1 MAVERISKRNKR
13 EDRLL
18 GMSAAITRRDFLNT
32 SLLGTG
38 AVLMQAAAPLELRAD
53 DSAWDGY
60 GGVGDYARSHGNTQ
74 EVLRAAHEIRD
85 GRYDSQTDGALD
97 SGEVFDLVVVG
108 GGLSGLSAAYY
119 FQRQKRPGQTCLI
132 LDNHPMFGG
141 ESKRN
146 EFMVRGERLMG
157 PQGANEFDIPAEP
170 AEDGYALYSE
180 LGIPREFDYAPWSSK
195 SKKLHFDRTNYA
207 FQLWVDESP
216 SFGTYFGAGSAL
228 KPGWVSDLWGN
239 RLKDAAW
246 PEELKKD
253 FLAWRYGE
261 RKVYEA
267 TDPARWLDT
276 MTYQHY
282 LEKVMGLRPEV
293 TRYIDPVLAA
303 AVGLGSDALSAYA
316 AQSVGMPGF
325 QSFSKVMAYP
335 RKWEE
340 VSPLTWHSFPGGN
353 DGFARCF
360 VKTLIPDAIAG
371 TSGFAHVMNER
382 VRFSVLDRPNQD
394 VRLRLGA
401 TVVRVEHVGP
411 PESAKTVRVTWV
423 QSGQARRLEARAVVM
438 AGGGWITRR
447 VVRDLPDAHRNA
459 YAQFFHSPMLV
470 VNVALKHWQFLYKLG
485 LTAFRWFE
493 GFGFCCNLRHPMW
506 VGNHRP
512 PLDPKQPALLT
523 FYVPF
528 YYPGQPIQKQGSLG
542 RGDLLSTP
550 FSNYERHLRQ
560 QLVTLFGEAGFDP
573 QRDIAGIILNR
584 WGHAYVNPQ
593 PGFYFQPNGAPAA
606 RDVIRKS
613 FGRIAFG
620 HSELVGHQYWLGAIH
635 EGKRAM
641 EQVAALIHST

>member
-1 MAVERISKRNKR
+1 MAGRGTPEHKARQ
-13 EDRLL
+13 DRHL
-18 GMSAAITRRDFLNT
+18 GMNAAITRRDFLNT
-32 SLLGTG
+32 TLLGTG
-38 AVLMQAAAPLELRAD
+38 AALMHAAAPSQLRSD

-85 GRYDSQTDGALD
+85 GRYDSVPDGGID
-97 SGEVFDLVVVG
+97 TGEVFDLVVVG

-119 FQRQKRPGQTCLI
+119 FQKQKRPGQTCLI

-146 EFMVRGERLMG
+146 EFLVRGQRLMG

-170 AEDGYALYSE
+170 AEDGYALYSG
-180 LGIPREFDYAPWSSK
+180 LGIPRKFDYAPWSPK
-195 SKKLHFDRTNYA
+195 FNKLEFDRTNYG
-207 FQLWVDESP
+207 FQIWVDESP
-216 SFGTYFGAGSAL
+216 SFGTYIGGQTA
-228 KPGWVSDLWGN
+228 GWVSDLWGN
-239 RLKDAAW
+239 RLKGAPW
-246 PEELKKD
+246 PESLKKD
-253 FLAWRYGE
+253 FLTWRYSE
-261 RKVYEA
+261 RKVYEG
-267 TDPARWLDT
+267 TDSARWLDT

-282 LEKVMGLRPEV
+282 LERVMGLPPEV
-293 TRYIDPVLAA
+293 TKYIDPVLAA

-325 QSFSKVMAYP
+325 QSFSNVMAYP
-335 RKWEE
+335 RKWNE

-360 VKTLIPDAIAG
+360 VKALIPEAIEGAPE
-371 TSGFAHVMNER
+371 FAQILNGR
-382 VRFSVLDRPNQD
+382 VRFSALDRPNQA

-401 TVVRVEHVGP
+401 TVVRVEHAGSA
-411 PESAKTVRVTWV
+411 ESAKTVGVTWV
-423 QSGQARRLEARAVVM
+423 QNGQVRRLQTKAVVM

-447 VVRDLPDAHRNA
+447 VVRDLPESHQQA

-470 VNVALKHWQFLYKLG
+470 VNVALRHWQFLYKLG
-485 LTAFRWFE
+485 LTAFRWLE

-512 PLDPKQPALLT
+512 PLDPKQPAVLT

-528 YYPGQPIQKQGSLG
+528 YFPGQPIQKQGAVG
-542 RGDLLSTP
+542 RAQLLSTP
-550 FSNYERHLRQ
+550 FSGYERQIRQ
-560 QLVTLFGEAGFDP
+560 QLVTLFGAAGFDP

-593 PGFYFQPNGAPAA
+593 PGFYFQPNGAPTA
-606 RDVIRKS
+606 RDVIRKP

-641 EQVAALIHST
+641 EQASA